1 VLHSFAYP
9 HETVVPWQVLPLRI
23 GLGATREIGYELAKL
38 GVQRALIVT
47 DENVAQTGLPAAITE
62 YAAAYG
68 IDCVVWTGSQLE
80 PTDAAILRG
89 LDDLDGTS
97 FDGYIGVGGGSC
109 IDTAK
114 LLNLLL
120 SHPAPLTRYLA
131 HPHGEG
137 VPIPGPLAP
146 MIGVPTTAGT
156 GSECTPMAV
165 VDLHE
170 NHVKAAV
177 SHEYLRPRLAI
188 IDPLNTVSAPP
199 PVTASAGYDALVQA
213 LESYTST
220 RYDRRPAAGS
230 PGDRPVYVGSH
241 PLSELF
247 CEKAIELSGRFLRRA
262 VFNGHDLEAREG
274 MSQAALYS
282 RLGNAGVH
290 IPHANA
296 YAVAGH
302 VHDYEPAGYTVDRPV
317 VPHGQSVVVTAAASF
332 EWLYPAAPD
341 RIDRAAELLG
351 APRDDLAPAQV
362 LPHWLRTLVAET
374 GGPTSLD
381 ALGYTRDDVPGMV
394 ETALTQQR
402 ILVCSPRE
410 VTAEGLATVLENS
423 FA

>member
-1 VLHSFAYP
+1 
-9 HETVVPWQVLPLRI
+9 
-23 GLGATREIGYELAKL
+23 
-38 GVQRALIVT
+38 
-47 DENVAQTGLPAAITE
+47 
-62 YAAAYG
+62 
-68 IDCVVWTGSQLE
+68 
-80 PTDAAILRG
+80 
-89 LDDLDGTS
+89 
-97 FDGYIGVGGGSC
+97 
-109 IDTAK
+109 
-114 LLNLLL
+114 
-120 SHPAPLTRYLA
+120 
-131 HPHGEG
+131 
-137 VPIPGPLAP
+137 
-146 MIGVPTTAGT
+146 
-156 GSECTPMAV
+156 
-165 VDLHE
+165 
-170 NHVKAAV
+170 
-177 SHEYLRPRLAI
+177 
-188 IDPLNTVSAPP
+188 
-199 PVTASAGYDALVQA
+199 
-213 LESYTST
+213 
-220 RYDRRPAAGS
+220 
-230 PGDRPVYVGSH
+230 VYVGSH

>member
-1 VLHSFAYP
+1 VLHSFAHP
-9 HETVVPWQVLPLRI
+9 TESVVPWQVLPLRI
-23 GLGATREIGYELAKL
+23 GLGATREIGHELAKL
-38 GVQRALIVT
+38 GVRRALVVT
-47 DENVAQTGLPAAITE
+47 DENVAATGLPAAITE

-68 IDCVVWTGSQLE
+68 VECLVWTGSQLE

-89 LDDLDGTS
+89 VEELSGTA
-97 FDGYIGVGGGSC
+97 FDGFVGVGGGSC

-120 SHPAPLTRYLA
+120 THPAPLTRYIA
-131 HPHGEG
+131 RPHGEA

-156 GSECTPMAV
+156 GSECTPMAI

-170 NHVKAAV
+170 SHVKAAV
-177 SHEYLRPRLAI
+177 SNEYLRPRLAI
-188 IDPLNTVSAPP
+188 IDPLNTVSSPAA
-199 PVTASAGYDALVQA
+199 VTAAAGYDALVQA

-220 RYDRRPAAGS
+220 PYDRRPAAAS
-230 PGDRPVYVGSH
+230 PGDRPVYVGSN

-247 CEKAIELSGRFLRRA
+247 CEKAIELAGRYLQRA

-302 VHDYEPAGYTVDRPV
+302 VRDYEPAGYTVDRPV
-317 VPHGQSVVVTAAASF
+317 VPHGQSVIVTAAASF

-351 APRDDLAPAQV
+351 APTGGLAPAEV
-362 LPHWLRTLVAET
+362 LPHWLRTMVADT
-374 GGPTSLD
+374 AGPTGLD
-381 ALGYTRDDVPGMV
+381 ALGYRPDDIPAMV

-410 VTAEGLATVLENS
+410 VTAEGLATVLGNS
-423 FA
+423 FS

>member
-177 SHEYLRPRLAI
+177 SNEYLRPRLAI

-199 PVTASAGYDALVQA
+199 SVTASAGYDALVQA